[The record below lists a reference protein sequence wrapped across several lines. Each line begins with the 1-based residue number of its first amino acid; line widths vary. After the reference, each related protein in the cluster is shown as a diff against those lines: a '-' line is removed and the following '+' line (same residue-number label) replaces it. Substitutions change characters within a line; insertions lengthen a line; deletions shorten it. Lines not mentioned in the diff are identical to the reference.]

1 MSSASV
7 SLTLA
12 EAADVRVSVYD
23 LLGRAVAMPLAGPLA
38 GGTHRADLDVSRLA
52 PGVYVVRASV
62 NHGGAAV
69 VETARLTVAR

>member
-1 MSSASV
+1 MATV
-7 SLTLA
+7 
-12 EAADVRVSVYD
+12 
-23 LLGRAVAMPLAGPLA
+23 LAGPVEA
-38 GGTHRADLDVSRLA
+38 GTHRADVDVSRLA